1 MTEERWNWLREQMP
15 VTREWAYMNSG
26 WSGPLSHPV
35 VEAMQKRLDL
45 EYQLGPTTRAV
56 MDDRMVLGN
65 EFRALTARMLGAD
78 EDEIAIMGNTTEGVN
93 VAMNGL
99 RYAKGDV
106 VVTSN
111 TEHSSGL
118 VPAYYLRERFGAD
131 LRIVSLEVND
141 SPGAIIEAY
150 ASALGGGHARLVV
163 ISEVSYSTG
172 QLLPLKEIVDAAHRA
187 GAEVLVDGAQTA
199 GHIPIDVHASGV
211 DYYAIPSHKWL
222 CGPDGLGALYVRRDK
237 ILTLEPQKVAGRA
250 AASYDYEG
258 GFVPEREKITKFEL
272 TTISGVL
279 LAGTNAA
286 TQVYLDSGPAAV
298 FARDQALNRYAEQ
311 RFSSIPRVRVTG
323 PTNDST
329 RSGLFLFS
337 VEGEAPQRVTAF
349 LQREAKVVCRTV
361 AQFDSVRLSLHC
373 FNNEAEIDRAA
384 ECVERAVANGIPDDV
399 TPATAFEA
407 AAAAAT

>member
-1 MTEERWNWLREQMP
+1 MSEQRWAWLREQMP

-26 WSGPLSHPV
+26 WSGPLSRPV
-35 VEAMQKRLDL
+35 VEAMQRRLDL

-56 MDDRMVLGN
+56 MDDRMALGN
-65 EFRALTARMLGAD
+65 EFRDLTARMLGAD
-78 EDEIAIMGNTTEGVN
+78 ADEIAIMGNTTEGVN
-93 VAMNGL
+93 VAVNGL
-99 RYAKGDV
+99 RYAEGDV

-118 VPAYYLRERFGAD
+118 VPAYYLRERHGAE
-131 LRIVSLEVND
+131 LRIVALDVSD
-141 SPGAIIEAY
+141 SPGAIVEAY
-150 ASALGGGHARLVV
+150 ASALGGGRARLVV

-199 GHIPIDVHASGV
+199 GHIPIDVRATGV
-211 DYYAIPSHKWL
+211 DYYAVPSHKWL

-237 ILTLEPQKVAGRA
+237 IPTLEPQKVAGRA

-258 GFVPEREKITKFEL
+258 GFQPEREKITKFEL

-286 TQVYLDSGPAAV
+286 TQVYLDSGPEAV
-298 FARDQALNRYAEQ
+298 FARAQQLNRYAER
-311 RFSSIPRVRVTG
+311 RFSTIPRVRVTG
-323 PTNDST
+323 PTTDAT

-337 VEGEAPQRVTAF
+337 VEGVNPARVTAF
-349 LQREAKVVCRTV
+349 LQQEAKVVCRTV

-373 FNNEAEIDRAA
+373 FNTEAEIDRTA
-384 ECVERAVANGIPDDV
+384 ECVERAIREGIPDDV